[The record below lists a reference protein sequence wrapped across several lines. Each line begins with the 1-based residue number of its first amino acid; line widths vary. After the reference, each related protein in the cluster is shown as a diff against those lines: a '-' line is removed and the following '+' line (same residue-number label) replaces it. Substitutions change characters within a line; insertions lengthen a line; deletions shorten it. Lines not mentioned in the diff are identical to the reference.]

1 MADRDWDNVF
11 FATMAVASVVVGTIG
26 VALVLTLRPQSSAGE
41 LVNQVS
47 DAIPLSV
54 AVPKVHYQNNEY
66 LVSVRDPGEWRELRE
81 FVQPYNPA
89 VINIV
94 GRLYG

>member
-1 MADRDWDNVF
+1 MAERDWDNVF
-11 FATMAVASVVVGTIG
+11 FATMAVASVVVGAIG

-41 LVNQVS
+41 LVNQALGS
-47 DAIPLSV
+47 TPLSV
-54 AVPKVHYQNNEY
+54 AIPKVHYQNNEY

-89 VINIV
+89 VRNIV
-94 GRLYG
+94 GSLYG